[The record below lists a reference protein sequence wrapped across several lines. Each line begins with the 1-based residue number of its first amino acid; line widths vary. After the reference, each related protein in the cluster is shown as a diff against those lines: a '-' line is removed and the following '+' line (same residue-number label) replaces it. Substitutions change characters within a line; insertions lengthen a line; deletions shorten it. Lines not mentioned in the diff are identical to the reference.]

1 MVDLMILAQAIA
13 NTLPAAD
20 AIANALP
27 ADTAMEAAKEIA
39 RGSVAIGKGVAYG
52 VAGCG
57 AGIGIGLVVAATLNG
72 MARQPEQA
80 NKLQTLM
87 FIGIAFIELVFLFG
101 IVLTFILK

>member
-1 MVDLMILAQAIA
+1 MADLVTITQALAAA
-13 NTLPAAD
+13 MPAAD
-20 AIANALP
+20 AAVAAVQSTLP
-27 ADTAMEAAKEIA
+27 SIDVAETT

-52 VAGCG
+52 VAGGG

-80 NKLQTLM
+80 GKLQTLM